1 MTKILIKNI
10 KGLVQAGENLP
21 LVLKGKQMSSLP
33 ILENAFLALE
43 DGEVID
49 YGLMFNAKNK
59 KLLKLI
65 VVVIIVIVIIKLK
78 IV

>member
-21 LVLKGKQMSSLP
+21 SVLKGKQMSSLP
-33 ILENAFLALE
+33 ILESAFLALE

-49 YGLMFNAKNK
+49 YGY
-59 KLLKLI
+59 
-65 VVVIIVIVIIKLK
+65 
-78 IV
+78 

>member
-10 KGLVQAGENLP
+10 KGLVQTGENLP
-21 LVLKGKQMSSLP
+21 SVLKGKQMSLLP

-49 YGLMFNAKNK
+49 YG
-59 KLLKLI
+59 
-65 VVVIIVIVIIKLK
+65 
-78 IV
+78 